1 MESHNLYR
9 VKEEDLDRLIRI
21 LTVCFSEDP
30 LYHAL
35 IPDRD
40 TRERLMPELFT
51 CDLTEF
57 FETCEIYADSS
68 ELNSILVV
76 SDGTEHEAALHNL
89 MVDFFALLKTD
100 GYLIKEDPSLA
111 TVRKFIHTAERL
123 HVVYLAVAPKMQHH
137 GLAEKL
143 MDEVIDYADRHK
155 LMISLETH
163 NPANVS
169 MYEKFGFKLYGIVQK
184 KGFDLKQYCM
194 IKQA

>member
-9 VKEEDLDRLIRI
+9 VKEEDLDKLIRI

-111 TVRKFIHTAERL
+111 TLRKFIQGCLSDKMSYSFDDSWIIIHFEHHSIFYVILFHQFFFAFFCIHIHASEFVHFKWFSILTDP
-123 HVVYLAVAPKMQHH
+123 YL
-137 GLAEKL
+137 
-143 MDEVIDYADRHK
+143 
-155 LMISLETH
+155 
-163 NPANVS
+163 
-169 MYEKFGFKLYGIVQK
+169 
-184 KGFDLKQYCM
+184 
-194 IKQA
+194 